1 MLIRLR
7 LFALFVSLC
16 AVFTLTAQAQ
26 QDRITGRISNSSMVV
41 LRGHVPGRALR
52 AVNQGPVA
60 ASFVLPSVTMH
71 LAASTSQEAAL
82 RQLLASQQD
91 SSSANYHKWLTPE
104 QYASQFGVSTNDMG
118 GIRAWLES
126 QGLQVGT
133 VARSRT
139 WIRFSGTAARVGAA
153 LHTQINQYLED
164 GTVHYSNASDPS
176 IPAALAGMV
185 QEFRGLNDFHRKPR
199 FIAGPRPA
207 NNDDGQNQI
216 APDDFATIYD
226 VTRLY
231 NQSIDG
237 TGMKLVVV
245 GQTQINLSD
254 IEAFRSKFGLPAND
268 PQLILVQGSSNPGF
282 SQGDLPE
289 ASLDLEW
296 SGAVARKAQIIYVY
310 SDDVDTSATDAVDN
324 AYAPVLSMSYGLCE
338 NNDLI
343 DLPMEESQAL
353 QANAE
358 GITWFGPGGDS
369 GAGDCED
376 SGAIIAQ
383 DGFAVDA
390 PGSVPEVT
398 SMGGTEFAE
407 GNGNYWSLTNT
418 ATGAS
423 ALSYIPERVWNDSEQ
438 GFGLAA
444 GGGGTSIF
452 FPKPAWQT
460 GPGVPNTSYRNVPD
474 VSISASAD
482 HDGYI
487 VYISGQPQIYGGTS
501 VAVPTMAGIVTL
513 LNQYLVSTGAL
524 AQPGLANINPELYR
538 LGQNVSGVFHDTTM
552 GNNSVPCVA
561 GSPNC
566 VNGFFGYNAATGY
579 DRASGLGS
587 PDAYNLVHAWTGQDT
602 PVAVVTASI
611 DQNPVFEQSLDVNGN
626 RWQFTI
632 TLSDE
637 SGVAATVTNFAIN
650 GQSYNVNTVFG
661 TTSIPANGSISSMGL
676 GANVTIPSGGS
687 TNVEFT
693 YSGTDAQGHQ
703 WSGGITIPFTGPQ
716 VPLIVGG
723 VSNAASGQQAYA
735 PGMLASV
742 YGTAMGDAVQ
752 TAGTIPLPQYLQG
765 FEAEVGSAAVTAPL
779 YYVSP
784 DQVNLQIPYET
795 PLGTQTLTV
804 GNPYINV
811 NVNIQ
816 VVAAAPGI
824 FVENGFIFPP
834 FNTAGQG
841 KETALY
847 ITGAGVLSPSV
858 GTGDAPTTLTNAPK
872 PILPVTVTV
881 ANQNAVINFVGTTP
895 GLVGVVQVNFTVPAG
910 VAPGAQP
917 VVVTVGTAA
926 SPPANLMV
934 TQ

>member
-1 MLIRLR
+1 
-7 LFALFVSLC
+7 
-16 AVFTLTAQAQ
+16 
-26 QDRITGRISNSSMVV
+26 MVV
-41 LRGHVPGRALR
+41 LRGHVPARALR

-71 LAASTSQEAAL
+71 LAASVSEEAAL
-82 RQLLASQQD
+82 RQLLASQKD
-91 SSSANYHKWLTPE
+91 ASSENYHKWLTPE
-104 QYASQFGVSTNDMG
+104 QYADQFGVSRSDIGRITE
-118 GIRAWLES
+118 WLES

-139 WIRFSGTAARVGAA
+139 WIQFSGTAAQVGAA
-153 LHTQINQYLED
+153 LHTQINQYLEN
-164 GTVHYSNASDPS
+164 GAVHYSNASDPS
-176 IPAALAGMV
+176 IPATLAGMV
-185 QEFRGLNDFHRKPR
+185 QGFRGLNDFRRKPR

-207 NNDDGQNQI
+207 DIVDGQNQM

-231 NQSIDG
+231 SAGIDG

-245 GQTQINLSD
+245 GQTQVELAD
-254 IEAFRSKFGLPAND
+254 IEKFRTKFGLPAND
-268 PQLILVQGSSNPGF
+268 PQLVLAKGGTNPGF

-289 ASLDLEW
+289 ADLDLEW

-310 SDDVDTSATDAVDN
+310 SDNVDYSVMDAIDN
-324 AYAPVLSMSYGLCE
+324 AYAPAISMSYGLCE
-338 NNDLI
+338 GNDLI
-343 DLPMEESQAL
+343 DLPTEESQAL

-358 GITWFGPGGDS
+358 GITWFAPAGDS

-376 SGAIIAQ
+376 PNAVIAQ
-383 DGFAVDA
+383 DGLQVDA
-390 PGSVPEVT
+390 PASVPEVT
-398 SMGGTEFAE
+398 AMGGSEFNE
-407 GNGNYWSLTNT
+407 GSGSYWSFANT

-423 ALSYIPERVWNDSEQ
+423 ALSYIPERVWNDSEL

-444 GGGGTSIF
+444 GGGGSSVF
-452 FPKPAWQT
+452 FPKPEWQT
-460 GPGVPNTSYRNVPD
+460 GPGVPNNNYRNVPD
-474 VSISASAD
+474 VSLNASAD
-482 HDGYI
+482 HDGYV
-487 VYISGQPQIYGGTS
+487 VYTGNKMQIYGGTS

-538 LGQNVSGVFHDTTM
+538 LAQNVSGVFHDTTV
-552 GNNSVPCVA
+552 GNNDLPCVA
-561 GSPNC
+561 GSPDC
-566 VNGFFGYNAATGY
+566 VNGFFGYSAAPGY

-587 PDAYNLVHAWTGQDT
+587 PDAYNLVHAWVGQDA

-611 DQNPVFEQSLDVNGN
+611 DQNPVFEQPSADVNGN

-632 TLSDE
+632 TLSE
-637 SGVAATVTNFAIN
+637 QAGVAATVTNFAIN

-661 TTSIPANGSISSMGL
+661 TASIPADGFISSMGL
-676 GANVTIPSGGS
+676 GLNATIPSGGS
-687 TNVEFT
+687 TNVVFT
-693 YSGTDAQGHQ
+693 YSGTDSQGHQ
-703 WSGGITIPFTGPQ
+703 WSGELTVPFTGPQ

-723 VSNAASGQQAYA
+723 VSNAASGQQTYA
-735 PGMLASV
+735 PGMLVSV
-742 YGTAMGDAVQ
+742 YGKALGDAVQ
-752 TAGTIPLPQYLQG
+752 TAGTIPLPQFLQG
-765 FEAEVGSAAVTAPL
+765 FEAEVGSVTAPL
-779 YYVSP
+779 YYVAP

-795 PLGTQTLTV
+795 PLGLQTLTV
-804 GNPYINV
+804 GNPYV
-811 NVNIQ
+811 NVSVNIR

-824 FVENGFIFPP
+824 FVDNGFIFPP

-847 ITGAGVLSPSV
+847 ITGAGLLSPSV

-881 ANQNAVINFVGTTP
+881 ANQNAMVNFVGTTP
-895 GLVGVVQVNFTVPAG
+895 GLVGVVQVNFTVPADVPTG
-910 VAPGAQP
+910 VQP

>member
-1 MLIRLR
+1 M
-7 LFALFVSLC
+7 
-16 AVFTLTAQAQ
+16 
-26 QDRITGRISNSSMVV
+26 
-41 LRGHVPGRALR
+41 
-52 AVNQGPVA
+52 A
-60 ASFVLPSVTMH
+60 ASFVLPSVTIH
-71 LAASTSQEAAL
+71 LAASVSQEAAL
-82 RQLLASQQD
+82 RQLLASQKNPG
-91 SSSANYHKWLTPE
+91 SGNYHKWLTPE
-104 QYASQFGVSTNDMG
+104 QYADQFGVSQNDIG
-118 GIRAWLES
+118 RIRAWLES
-126 QGLQVGT
+126 QGLQVGS

-139 WIRFSGTAARVGAA
+139 WIRFSGTALQVGAA
-153 LHTQINQYLED
+153 LHTEINQYLED
-164 GTVHYSNASDPS
+164 GKVHYSNASDPS
-176 IPAALAGMV
+176 IPAALAGII
-185 QEFRGLNDFHRKPR
+185 QGFRGLNDFRRKPR

-207 NNDDGQNQI
+207 DYVDGQNQI

-226 VTRLY
+226 VTKLY
-231 NQSIDG
+231 NQNIDG

-254 IEAFRSKFGLPAND
+254 IETFRSKFGLPAND
-268 PQLILVQGSSNPGF
+268 PQLILVKGSANPGF
-282 SQGDLPE
+282 SQGDIPE
-289 ASLDLEW
+289 ADLDLEW

-310 SDDVDTSATDAVDN
+310 STDVDTSATDAIDN
-324 AYAPVLSMSYGLCE
+324 VYAPVISMSYGLCE
-338 NNDLI
+338 GNDMI
-343 DLPMEESQAL
+343 DLPTEESQAL

-358 GITWFGPGGDS
+358 GITWFAPAGDS

-376 SGAIIAQ
+376 SGAVIAQ
-383 DGFAVDA
+383 DGLQVDA

-398 SMGGTEFAE
+398 SMGGSEFNE
-407 GNGNYWSLTNT
+407 GSGNYWSFSNT
-418 ATGAS
+418 GTMAS
-423 ALSYIPERVWNDSEQ
+423 ALSYIPERVWNDSEL

-444 GGGGTSIF
+444 GGGGTSLF

-460 GPGVPNTSYRNVPD
+460 GPGVPGNSYRNVPD

-482 HDGYI
+482 HDGY
-487 VYISGQPQIYGGTS
+487 VVQTGNRMQIYGGTS
-501 VAVPTMAGIVTL
+501 AAVPTMAGIVTL
-513 LNQYLVSTGAL
+513 LNEYLVSTGAL
-524 AQPGLANINPELYR
+524 KQPGLANINPELYR
-538 LGQNVSGVFHDTTM
+538 LAQNTSGVFHDITV
-552 GNNSVPCVA
+552 GNNSLPCVA
-561 GSPNC
+561 GSPDC
-566 VNGFFGYNAATGY
+566 VNGFFGYNAASGY

-587 PDAYNLVHAWTGQDT
+587 PDAYNLVHAWVGQDA
-602 PVAVVTASI
+602 PVAVVTAAI
-611 DQNPVFEQSLDVNGN
+611 DQNPVFEQPGADPNGN

-632 TLSDE
+632 TLSE
-637 SGVAATVTNFAIN
+637 EAGVAATVTTFAIN
-650 GQSYNVNTVFG
+650 GKSYNVDAVFG

-676 GANVTIPSGGS
+676 GFNVAIPSGGS
-687 TNVEFT
+687 TEVKFT

-703 WSGGITIPFTGPQ
+703 WSGEITVPFTGPQ

-735 PGMLASV
+735 PGMLVSV
-742 YGTAMGDAVQ
+742 YGTALGDAVQ

-765 FEAEVGSAAVTAPL
+765 FEAEVGSVTAPL

-795 PLGTQTLTV
+795 PTGLQTLTV

-811 NVNIQ
+811 NANIQ

-834 FNTAGQG
+834 YNTAGQG

-847 ITGAGVLSPSV
+847 MTGAGVLSPSV
-858 GTGDAPTTLTNAPK
+858 ATGDSPTTLTNAPK

-881 ANQNAVINFVGTTP
+881 ANQNAMIDFVGTTP
-895 GLVGVVQVNFTVPAG
+895 GLVGVVQVNFTVPSGVPAG
-910 VAPGAQP
+910 VQP

>member
-1 MLIRLR
+1 MY
-7 LFALFVSLC
+7 ALLVSLC
-16 AVFTLTAQAQ
+16 VVFTLTAQAQ
-26 QDRITGRISNSSMVV
+26 QDRITGRITNGSMVV

-52 AVNQGPVA
+52 AENQGPVA

-71 LAASTSQEAAL
+71 LAASTTQEAAL

-91 SSSANYHKWLTPE
+91 PSSANYHKWLTPE
-104 QYASQFGVSTNDMG
+104 QYANQFGVSPSDMG
-118 GIRAWLES
+118 RIRAWLES
-126 QGLQVGT
+126 QGLQVGS

-139 WIRFSGTAARVGAA
+139 WIRFSGTAAQVGTA
-153 LHTQINQYLED
+153 LHTQVNQYLED

-185 QEFRGLNDFHRKPR
+185 QGFRGLNDFHRKPR
-199 FIAGPRPA
+199 YIAGPRPA
-207 NNDDGQNQI
+207 DNFQGQNQI

-231 NQSIDG
+231 NQGIDG

-254 IEAFRSKFGLPAND
+254 IEAFRSQFGLPVND
-268 PQLILVQGSSNPGF
+268 PQLILVQGSGNPGF

-289 ASLDLEW
+289 ANLDLEW

-324 AYAPVLSMSYGLCE
+324 AYAPIISMSYGLCE

-358 GITWFGPGGDS
+358 GITWFGPAGDS

-398 SMGGTEFAE
+398 SMGGLEFNE

-418 ATGAS
+418 ATSAS
-423 ALSYIPERVWNDSEQ
+423 ALSYIPERVWNDSEL

-482 HDGYI
+482 HDGYV
-487 VYISGQPQIYGGTS
+487 VYTSGQPQIYGGTS

-524 AQPGLANINPELYR
+524 AKPGLANINPELYR
-538 LGQNVSGVFHDTTM
+538 LGQNVSGVFHDTTV
-552 GNNSVPCVA
+552 GNNSLPCVA
-561 GSPNC
+561 GSPDC
-566 VNGFFGYNAATGY
+566 VNGFFGYNAAAGY

-587 PDAYNLVHAWTGQDT
+587 PDAYNLVHAWTGQD
-602 PVAVVTASI
+602 VAEAVVTASI
-611 DQNPVFEQSLDVNGN
+611 DQNPVFEQLPDVNGN

-637 SGVAATVTNFAIN
+637 SGVSATVTNFAIN

-661 TTSIPANGSISSMGL
+661 TTSIPANGSIPSIGL

-703 WSGGITIPFTGPQ
+703 WSGEITIPFTGPQ

-742 YGTAMGDAVQ
+742 YGTALGDAVQ

-765 FEAEVGSAAVTAPL
+765 FEAEVGTAAVTAPL

-834 FNTAGQG
+834 YNTAGQG

-858 GTGDAPTTLTNAPK
+858 ETGDAPTTLTNAPK

-881 ANQNAVINFVGTTP
+881 ANQNAEINFVGTTP

-910 VAPGAQP
+910 VPTGVQP